1 MPHSHDAWPTLRAD
15 LAGALRRGLAAL
27 AATAAVGLAAAVWG
41 EAAAETLEEVLATAY
56 TNNATLAAQRAA
68 LRAVDEGVPQGL
80 AGWRPTVDIDGSYGT
95 TRQESSGSTVSSGA
109 QTLSPLTASVGLT
122 QPLYR
127 GGRTRAATRQAEAN
141 VLAAR
146 ANLAVT
152 EQDVLL
158 AVVTA
163 YLDVLRDQAM
173 VRLSRNNEQVLRR
186 QLEATRDRFEVGEI
200 TRTDVAQAEARLS
213 RATSDRIQA
222 EGDVVSSRAA
232 LAQLIGAV
240 PGRLEAPPPL
250 RGLPT
255 SVAEA
260 AAIAAV
266 ESPTLLAS
274 RHSERASRH
283 AIDAAVGNLLPTVS
297 LDSSLS
303 RNEDSFTRGSV
314 TESATITARVTI
326 PLYQAG
332 SVASQVRQSRN
343 TNNQRRLEIEQTR
356 RQVRQQ
362 VTQAWEGLT
371 TATDRIRSSTDQA
384 RAAEIALEGVIQEAE
399 VGLRTTLDTL
409 DAEQELLDAR
419 VAVVIAER
427 DQYVAAFEVRS
438 AIGRLSARMLDLA
451 VEYYDPAAYYE
462 RVRRRWW

>member
-1 MPHSHDAWPTLRAD
+1 MA
-15 LAGALRRGLAAL
+15 
-27 AATAAVGLAAAVWG
+27 
-41 EAAAETLEEVLATAY
+41 
-56 TNNATLAAQRAA
+56 
-68 LRAVDEGVPQGL
+68 
-80 AGWRPTVDIDGSYGT
+80 
-95 TRQESSGSTVSSGA
+95 
-109 QTLSPLTASVGLT
+109 

-127 GGRTRAATRQAEAN
+127 GGRTRAGTRQAEAT

-146 ANLAVT
+146 ADLLAT

-158 AVVTA
+158 AAVTA
-163 YLDVLRDQAM
+163 YLDVLRDQAI
-173 VRLSRNNEQVLRR
+173 VRLNRNNEQVLRC

-222 EGDVVSSRAA
+222 EGNVVSSRAA
-232 LAQLIGAV
+232 LSQVTGTV
-240 PGRLEAPPPL
+240 PGALAAPPAL
-250 RGLPT
+250 SGLPT

-260 AAIAAV
+260 IAIAVV
-266 ESPTLLAS
+266 ESPSLLAS
-274 RHSERASRH
+274 RLSERASQH
-283 AIDAAVGNLLPTVS
+283 AIDAAIGNLLPTIS
-297 LDSSLS
+297 LNGDIR

-314 TESATITARVTI
+314 TESATITARITI

-332 SVASQVRQSRN
+332 AVASEVRQSRN
-343 TNNQRRLEIEQTR
+343 TNNRRRLEIEETR
-356 RQVRQQ
+356 RVVRQQ
-362 VTQAWEGLT
+362 VTQAWERLT
-371 TATDRIRSSTDQA
+371 TATDRVRSSTDQT
-384 RAAEIALEGVIQEAE
+384 RAAGIALEGVRAEAE

-427 DQYVAAFEVRS
+427 DQYVAAFDVRE
-438 AIGRLSARMLDLA
+438 AIGRLNARALELP

>member
-1 MPHSHDAWPTLRAD
+1 MIAMG
-15 LAGALRRGLAAL
+15 GA
-27 AATAAVGLAAAVWG
+27 
-41 EAAAETLEEVLATAY
+41 AAAETLEEVLATAY
-56 TNNATLAAQRAA
+56 SNNATLAAQRAA
-68 LRAVDEGVPQGL
+68 LRAVDEGVPQAL
-80 AGWRPTVDIDGSYGT
+80 AGWRPTVDIDGSYGR
-95 TRQESSGSTVSSGA
+95 TRQDSSGSTVSSGA
-109 QTLSPLTASVGLT
+109 QTLSPLTATLSVA

-127 GGRTRAATRQAEAN
+127 GGRTRAGTRQAEAT

-146 ANLAVT
+146 ADLLAT

-158 AVVTA
+158 AAVTA
-163 YLDVLRDQAM
+163 YLDVLRDQAI
-173 VRLSRNNEQVLRR
+173 VRLNRNNEQVLRR

-222 EGDVVSSRAA
+222 EGNVVSSRAA
-232 LAQLIGAV
+232 LSQVTGTV
-240 PGRLEAPPPL
+240 PGALAAPPAL
-250 RGLPT
+250 SGLPT

-260 AAIAAV
+260 IAIAVV
-266 ESPTLLAS
+266 ESPSLLAS
-274 RHSERASRH
+274 RLSERASQH
-283 AIDAAVGNLLPTVS
+283 AIDAAIGNLLPTIS
-297 LDSSLS
+297 LNGDIR

-314 TESATITARVTI
+314 TESATITARITI

-332 SVASQVRQSRN
+332 AVASEVRQSRN
-343 TNNQRRLEIEQTR
+343 TNNRRRLEIEETR
-356 RQVRQQ
+356 RVVRQQ
-362 VTQAWEGLT
+362 VTQAWERLT
-371 TATDRIRSSTDQA
+371 TATDRVRSSTDQT
-384 RAAEIALEGVIQEAE
+384 RAAGIALEGVRAEAE

-427 DQYVAAFEVRS
+427 DQYVAAFDVRE
-438 AIGRLSARMLDLA
+438 AIGRLNARALELP

>member
-1 MPHSHDAWPTLRAD
+1 MIAMG
-15 LAGALRRGLAAL
+15 GA
-27 AATAAVGLAAAVWG
+27 
-41 EAAAETLEEVLATAY
+41 AAAETLEEVLATAY
-56 TNNATLAAQRAA
+56 SNNATLAAQRAA
-68 LRAVDEGVPQGL
+68 LRAVDEGVPQAL
-80 AGWRPTVDIDGSYGT
+80 AGWRPTVDIDGSYGR
-95 TRQESSGSTVSSGA
+95 TRQDSSGSTVSSGA
-109 QTLSPLTASVGLT
+109 QTLSPLTATLSVA

-127 GGRTRAATRQAEAN
+127 GGRTRAGTRQAEAT

-146 ANLAVT
+146 ADLLAT

-158 AVVTA
+158 AAVTA
-163 YLDVLRDQAM
+163 YLDVLRDQAI
-173 VRLSRNNEQVLRR
+173 VRLNRNNEQVLRR

-222 EGDVVSSRAA
+222 EGNVVSSRAA
-232 LAQLIGAV
+232 LSQVTGTVAGA
-240 PGRLEAPPPL
+240 LAAPPAL
-250 RGLPT
+250 SGLPT

-260 AAIAAV
+260 IAIAVV
-266 ESPTLLAS
+266 ESPSLLAS
-274 RHSERASRH
+274 RLSERASQH
-283 AIDAAVGNLLPTVS
+283 AIDAAIGNLLPTIS
-297 LDSSLS
+297 LNGDIR

-314 TESATITARVTI
+314 TESATITARITI

-332 SVASQVRQSRN
+332 AVASEVRQSRN
-343 TNNQRRLEIEQTR
+343 TNNRRRLEIEETR
-356 RQVRQQ
+356 RVVRQQ
-362 VTQAWEGLT
+362 VTQAWERLT
-371 TATDRIRSSTDQA
+371 TATDRVRSSTDQT
-384 RAAEIALEGVIQEAE
+384 RAAGIALEGVRAEAE

-427 DQYVAAFEVRS
+427 DQYVAAFDVRE
-438 AIGRLSARMLDLA
+438 AIGRLNARALELP

>member
-1 MPHSHDAWPTLRAD
+1 MAVAV
-15 LAGALRRGLAAL
+15 RRLL
-27 AATAAVGLAAAVWG
+27 AAVGVTMLAAWG
-41 EAAAETLEEVLATAY
+41 GAAAETLEEVLATAY
-56 TNNATLAAQRAA
+56 TNNANLAAQRAA
-68 LRAVDEGVPQGL
+68 LRATDEGVPQGL
-80 AGWRPTVDIDGSYGT
+80 SGWRPTVDIDGSYGQ
-95 TRQESSGSTVSSGA
+95 TRQESSGSTTTSSGS
-109 QTLSPLTASVGLT
+109 QTLSPLTASLGLT

-127 GGRTRAATRQAEAN
+127 GGRTRAATRQAEAT

-146 ANLAVT
+146 ASLLVT
-152 EQDVLL
+152 EQEVLL
-158 AVVTA
+158 AAVTA
-163 YLDVLRDQAM
+163 YLDVLRDQAI
-173 VRLSRNNEQVLRR
+173 VRLNRNNEQVLLR

-222 EGDVVSSRAA
+222 EGDVVSARAA
-232 LAQLIGAV
+232 LAQLTGVVA
-240 PGRLEAPPPL
+240 GGLEPPPPL
-250 RGLPT
+250 SGVPT
-255 SVAEA
+255 SVEEA

-266 ESPTLLAS
+266 ESPSLLSS
-274 RHSERASRH
+274 RHSERASQH
-283 AIDAAVGNLLPTVS
+283 AVDAAVGNLLPTVS

-314 TESATITARVTI
+314 TESASITARVTV

-332 SVASQVRQSRN
+332 RVASEVRQSRN
-343 TNNQRRLEIEQTR
+343 TNNQRRLEIEETR
-356 RQVRQQ
+356 RQVRQT
-362 VTQAWEGLT
+362 VTQAWERLT
-371 TATDRIRSSTDQA
+371 TATDRIRSSSDQT
-384 RAAEIALEGVIQEAE
+384 RAAEIALDGVRQEAE

-427 DQYVAAFEVRS
+427 DQYVAAFEVRA
-438 AIGRLSARMLDLA
+438 AIGRLTARLLGLS